1 MNKMMN
7 GRTCIGMASGV
18 LIFSCLEMTVLTT
31 QAIASEINHPAYNF
45 SVHEL
50 KRLQPV
56 GDELLFSNE
65 LFLYGR
71 DAEAFDL
78 AGYLA
83 VHAPQLRDKQELI
96 AHWSG
101 YYSIN
106 PKVVLALME
115 LKSGLMSAPS
125 QEKLRTP
132 FAGLSKASDFA
143 GQLRDVLQQ
152 LSQRFYGFEAYQ
164 RRQARTGDRRS
175 GQDAKA
181 LNAASIA
188 LLGLLYDASSE
199 PVVLIK
205 KPSLQGFT
213 QQFAQLFNTPSEQM
227 SPVESSGE
235 VVLAASAL
243 PPTNMLQLPWY
254 QGYSWQSNGAHSHTG
269 SGSPYSS
276 IDVSYDWPGWGAATY
291 SVAAAHDGRVTV
303 MSRCQVRV
311 THANGWA
318 TNYYHMDNIR
328 VSNGEIITV
337 NTKLGNYASNRN
349 TALCEGGSSTGP
361 HLHFSLLY
369 NGRYV
374 SLQGVN
380 LGAFRISVGSYNYD
394 NQCNRFN
401 FYNLNTRRY
410 QCAWSALYNA
420 GPLN

>member
-1 MNKMMN
+1 MN
-7 GRTCIGMASGV
+7 GRRYVGMVYKAV
-18 LIFSCLEMTVLTT
+18 VFSCLAVAGLNNTVM
-31 QAIASEINHPAYNF
+31 ASEINHPAYNF
-45 SVHEL
+45 TTHEL
-50 KRLQPV
+50 QRLQLS
-56 GDELLFSNE
+56 GDEQVFSDA

-83 VHAPQLRDKQELI
+83 VHAPLLRDKQELL

-125 QEKLRTP
+125 QEKLRAP
-132 FAGLSKASDFA
+132 FAELSKARGFA

-152 LSQRFYGFEAYQ
+152 LSQRFYGFEDYQ
-164 RRQARTGDRRS
+164 RRQPSLGDQRS
-175 GQDAKA
+175 GQNAGV
-181 LNAASIA
+181 LNGASAA
-188 LLGLLYDASSE
+188 LLGLLYDTSSE
-199 PVVLIK
+199 PLVLMR

-213 QQFAQLFNTPSEQM
+213 QHFAQLFNTAPEQM
-227 SPVESSGE
+227 RGNESSRAM
-235 VVLAASAL
+235 VLAASAL

-291 SVAAAHDGRVTV
+291 SVAAAHGGRVTV

-328 VSNGEIITV
+328 VSNGEAITV
-337 NTKLGNYASNRN
+337 NTKLGSYAGNRN
-349 TALCEGGSSTGP
+349 AALCEGGSSTGP

-380 LGAFRISVGSYNYD
+380 LGAFRVSVGSYNYD
-394 NQCNRFN
+394 NQCSRFN

>member
-1 MNKMMN
+1 MMN
-7 GRTCIGMASGV
+7 GRTRMAFNLV
-18 LIFSCLEMTVLTT
+18 VFSCLGAGWINADAT
-31 QAIASEINHPAYNF
+31 ASEIHQPAFNY
-45 SVHEL
+45 SAQEIQ
-50 KRLQPV
+50 RLMPAS
-56 GDELLFSNE
+56 GDVRFSNA

-83 VHAPQLRDKQELI
+83 VHAPLLRDKQELI

-115 LKSGLMSAPS
+115 IKSGLMSAPS
-125 QEKLRTP
+125 QEKLQAP
-132 FAGLSKASDFA
+132 FAQLSTATGFA

-164 RRQARTGDRRS
+164 RRHAKDIGD
-175 GQDAKA
+175 
-181 LNAASIA
+181 LNGASAA
-188 LLGLLYDASSE
+188 LLGLLQDANSE
-199 PVVLIK
+199 PVVLK
-205 KPSLQGFT
+205 KAPSLQAFI
-213 QQFAQLFNTPSEQM
+213 QHFAQLFSTPPEQLRN
-227 SPVESSGE
+227 VESSRE
-235 VVLAASAL
+235 IALVANAL

-254 QGYSWQSNGAHSHTG
+254 QGYSWKSNGAHSHTG

-276 IDVSYDWPGWGAATY
+276 IDVSYDWPGWGASTY
-291 SVAAAHDGRVTV
+291 SVAAAHGGRVSV
-303 MSRCQVRV
+303 LSRCQVRV
-311 THANGWA
+311 TNANGWA

-328 VSNGEIITV
+328 VTNGESITA
-337 NTKLGNYASNRN
+337 NTKLGSYAGNRN
-349 TALCEGGSSTGP
+349 AALCEGGSSTGP

-380 LGAFRISVGSYNYD
+380 LGAMRISVGAYNYD
-394 NQCNRFN
+394 DQCNRFN
-401 FYNLNTRRY
+401 FYNLNTQRY

>member
-1 MNKMMN
+1 MMN
-7 GRTCIGMASGV
+7 GRTRMAFNLV
-18 LIFSCLEMTVLTT
+18 VFSCLGAGWINTDAT
-31 QAIASEINHPAYNF
+31 ASEIHQPAFNY
-45 SVHEL
+45 SAQEIQ
-50 KRLQPV
+50 RLMPAS
-56 GDELLFSNE
+56 GDVRFSNA

-83 VHAPQLRDKQELI
+83 VHAPLLRDKQELI

-115 LKSGLMSAPS
+115 IKSGLMSAPS
-125 QEKLRTP
+125 QEKLQAP
-132 FAGLSKASDFA
+132 FAQLSTATGFA

-164 RRQARTGDRRS
+164 RRHAKDIGD
-175 GQDAKA
+175 
-181 LNAASIA
+181 LNGASAA
-188 LLGLLYDASSE
+188 LLGLLQDANSE
-199 PVVLIK
+199 PVLLTRT
-205 KPSLQGFT
+205 PPLQAFT
-213 QQFAQLFNTPSEQM
+213 QHFAQLFSTPPEQLRNA
-227 SPVESSGE
+227 ESSRE
-235 VVLAASAL
+235 MALAANAL
-243 PPTNMLQLPWY
+243 PPSNMLQLPWY
-254 QGYSWQSNGAHSHTG
+254 QGYSWKSNGAHSHTG

-276 IDVSYDWPGWGAATY
+276 IDVSYDWPGWGASTY
-291 SVAAAHDGRVTV
+291 SVAAAHGGRVSV
-303 MSRCQVRV
+303 LSRCQVRV
-311 THANGWA
+311 TNANGWA

-328 VSNGEIITV
+328 VTNGEIITA
-337 NTKLGNYASNRN
+337 NTKLGNYAGNRN

-380 LGAFRISVGSYNYD
+380 LGVMRISVGAYNYD
-394 NQCNRFN
+394 DQCNRFN
-401 FYNLNTRRY
+401 FYNLNTQRY

>member
-1 MNKMMN
+1 MK
-7 GRTCIGMASGV
+7 GRTCIASNFV
-18 LIFSCLEMTVLTT
+18 IFSCLGLGAINNTGV
-31 QAIASEINHPAYNF
+31 IASEINHPAFNY
-45 SVHEL
+45 SAQEIQ
-50 KRLQPV
+50 RLLPAS
-56 GDELLFSNE
+56 GDVLFSNE

-83 VHAPQLRDKQELI
+83 VHAPLLRDKQELI

-125 QEKLRTP
+125 QEKLQAP
-132 FAGLSKASDFA
+132 FAELSKASGFT

-164 RRQARTGDRRS
+164 RRQVRAGTQRS
-175 GQDAKA
+175 SEDAGA
-181 LNAASIA
+181 LNGASAA
-188 LLGLLYDASSE
+188 LLGGLQDANSE
-199 PVVLIK
+199 PVVLK
-205 KPSLQGFT
+205 KTPSLQAFT
-213 QQFAQLFNTPSEQM
+213 QQFAQLFSTPPEQLRNA
-227 SPVESSGE
+227 ESSRE
-235 VVLAASAL
+235 MALAANAL

-254 QGYSWQSNGAHSHTG
+254 QGYSWKSNGAHSHTG

-276 IDVSYDWPGWGAATY
+276 IDVSYDWPGWGASTY
-291 SVAAAHDGRVTV
+291 SVAAAHGGRVSV
-303 MSRCQVRV
+303 LSRCQVRV
-311 THANGWA
+311 TNDNGWA

-328 VSNGEIITV
+328 VSNGETITA

-380 LGAFRISVGSYNYD
+380 LGAMRISVGAYNYD
-394 NQCNRFN
+394 DQCNRFN
-401 FYNLNTRRY
+401 FYNLNTQRY

>member
-1 MNKMMN
+1 MIRLARVAPGLLVVSYLGLGGIYAN
-7 GRTCIGMASGV
+7 A
-18 LIFSCLEMTVLTT
+18 TT
-31 QAIASEINHPAYNF
+31 SEIKQSAFNYSAQALQRLVIASD
-45 SVHEL
+45 
-50 KRLQPV
+50 
-56 GDELLFSNE
+56 GLLFSDE

-78 AGYLA
+78 GGYLA

-115 LKSGLMSAPS
+115 LKSELLSAPS
-125 QEKLRTP
+125 PDKLRAP
-132 FAGLSKASDFA
+132 FAELSTASGFA
-143 GQLRDVLQQ
+143 GQLRDVLRQ
-152 LSQRFYGFEAYQ
+152 LSRRFYSYEAYQ
-164 RRQARTGDRRS
+164 REQGLTRFTPDTG
-175 GQDAKA
+175 A
-181 LNAASIA
+181 LNGASAA
-188 LLGLLYDASSE
+188 LLG
-199 PVVLIK
+199 V
-205 KPSLQGFT
+205 LQGANNAPAVLKRSSPLQAFT
-213 QQFAQLFNTPSEQM
+213 QHFATLFNMAPEQLR
-227 SPVESSGE
+227 SAESGAE
-235 VVLAASAL
+235 TVLAVSSL

-276 IDVSYDWPGWGAATY
+276 IDVSYDWPGWGAQTY
-291 SVAAAHDGRVTV
+291 SVAAAHGGRVSV
-303 MSRCQVRV
+303 LSRCQVRV
-311 THANGWA
+311 TNANGWS
-318 TNYYHMDNIR
+318 TNYYHMDSIR
-328 VSNGEIITV
+328 VSNGETIAV
-337 NTKLGNYASNRN
+337 NTKLGVYAGNRN

-380 LGAFRISVGSYNYD
+380 LGVFRVSVGSYNYD
-394 NQCNRFN
+394 NQCSRFN
-401 FYNLNTRRY
+401 FYNLNTGNY